1 MSATEMLPPVPPST
15 GGGSLPAQRRSRIER
30 ATLETRI
37 DASLDFDGGAITVRT
52 GVPFLDHMLDAL
64 GRHGKLGI
72 EITCDGDA
80 AMDPHHTVEDVGIV
94 LGQALREAL
103 GDRRG
108 IARYG
113 SAYAPLD
120 EALARV
126 VIDCSG
132 RPFLHYEVTMPEAV
146 IGRDF
151 AVSLVE
157 EFWRAMVVNAGL
169 TAHIDLI
176 RARNAHHAAEA
187 IFKAG
192 ALALHAATRRTGD
205 PAAVPSTK
213 GILA

>member
-1 MSATEMLPPVPPST
+1 VSATDALPSY
-15 GGGSLPAQRRSRIER
+15 RRARVDRS
-30 ATLETRI
+30 TLETQI
-37 DASLDFDGGAITVRT
+37 ELAVDLDGGAITVAS

-64 GRHGKLGI
+64 GRHGRLGL
-72 EITCDGDA
+72 ELRCVGDTA
-80 AMDPHHTVEDVGIV
+80 IDPHHTVEDVGIV
-94 LGQALREAL
+94 LGQCLREAL

-108 IARYG
+108 VARYG
-113 SAYAPLD
+113 HAYAPLD

-132 RPFLHYEVTMPEAV
+132 RPFLHYEAAMPEPL

-151 AVSLVE
+151 ASSLVE
-157 EFWRAMVVNAGL
+157 EFWRALVINAAL

-192 ALALHAATRRTGD
+192 ALALHAATRQTGNSQD
-205 PAAVPSTK
+205 VPSTK
-213 GILA
+213 GMLA

>member
-1 MSATEMLPPVPPST
+1 MSATDT
-15 GGGSLPAQRRSRIER
+15 IPAQRRAHVARS
-30 ATLETRI
+30 TLETRV
-37 DASLDFDGGAITVRT
+37 DATVDVDGGEIVVDT
-52 GVPFLDHMLDAL
+52 GGPFLDHMLDAS

-72 EITCDGDA
+72 EISCTGDA
-80 AMDPHHTVEDVGIV
+80 AMDAHHTVEDVGIV
-94 LGQALREAL
+94 LGQGIREAL

-113 SAYAPLD
+113 HAYAPLD

-132 RPFLHYEVTMPEAV
+132 RPYLHYEVAMPEPM

-157 EFWRAMVVNAGL
+157 EFWRALVVNAAL
-169 TAHIDLI
+169 TVHIDLI

-187 IFKAG
+187 IFKAA
-192 ALALHAATRRTGD
+192 ALALHAATRRSGD
-205 PAAVPSTK
+205 PATIPSTK
-213 GILA
+213 GLLA

>member
-1 MSATEMLPPVPPST
+1 VTTTNAPT
-15 GGGSLPAQRRSRIER
+15 GQRRAHISRS
-30 ATLETRI
+30 TLETRI
-37 DASLDFDGGAITVRT
+37 EARLDLDGGAVTVKT

-72 EITCDGDA
+72 EVSCHGDA

-94 LGQALREAL
+94 LGQAVRESL

-108 IARYG
+108 VARFGY
-113 SAYAPLD
+113 AYAPLD

-132 RPFLHYEVTMPEAV
+132 RPYLHFEAEMPEPV

-151 AVSLVE
+151 AASLVE
-157 EFWRAMVVNAGL
+157 EFWRAFVTNAAI
-169 TAHIDLI
+169 TAHVDLI
-176 RARNAHHAAEA
+176 RARNSHHAAEA
-187 IFKAG
+187 IFKAS
-192 ALALHAATRRTGD
+192 ALALLAATRQTGD
-205 PAAVPSTK
+205 PTTIPSTK